1 MKKFLMITLL
11 LICGMSFAAA
21 QGKADIKFDQLEH
34 DFGTFSE
41 ATPVQNTTFT
51 FTNVGNAPLVIN
63 QVVASCGCVVSKY
76 DKQPI
81 LPGKKGSI
89 SVRYNGTGKF
99 AGHFK
104 KTITV
109 FSNAKVEM
117 TRLSIEGTMT
127 EKK

>member
-81 LPGKKGSI
+81 CPA
-89 SVRYNGTGKF
+89 RR
-99 AGHFK
+99 A
-104 KTITV
+104 
-109 FSNAKVEM
+109 
-117 TRLSIEGTMT
+117 LSA
-127 EKK
+127 